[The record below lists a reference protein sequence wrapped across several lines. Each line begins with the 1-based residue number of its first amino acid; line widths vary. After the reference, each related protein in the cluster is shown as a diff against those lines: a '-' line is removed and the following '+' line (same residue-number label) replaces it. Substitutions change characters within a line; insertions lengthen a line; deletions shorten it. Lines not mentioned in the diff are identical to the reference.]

1 MQCKITRALT
11 PATAHKDDEAGR
23 KTGFTTARTRA
34 HHARIHYPPRRSQ
47 GGAKTAHAAS
57 TGECSSVLRD
67 TGRHTLALL
76 GVQVKPK
83 LYSHL
88 MAYGTIIDIS
98 ISKARMLKSC

>member
-1 MQCKITRALT
+1 MTKQGVKLVLRRLAQEKHIMRESTIHPDGVKVGA
-11 PATAHKDDEAGR
+11 E
-23 KTGFTTARTRA
+23 TAR
-34 HHARIHYPPRRSQ
+34 
-47 GGAKTAHAAS
+47 AAT
-57 TGECSSVLRD
+57 TGECSSVLHE
-67 TGRHTLALL
+67 TGRHIFALL